1 MHRISDIRARAQNS
15 YGFTVNVVF
24 AETVPEVAVM
34 VVAEADVTDCAVASP
49 VALIVA
55 ASWFDEFQVTELVM
69 SGVLPSCR

>member
-1 MHRISDIRARAQNS
+1 
-15 YGFTVNVVF
+15 
-24 AETVPEVAVM
+24 M